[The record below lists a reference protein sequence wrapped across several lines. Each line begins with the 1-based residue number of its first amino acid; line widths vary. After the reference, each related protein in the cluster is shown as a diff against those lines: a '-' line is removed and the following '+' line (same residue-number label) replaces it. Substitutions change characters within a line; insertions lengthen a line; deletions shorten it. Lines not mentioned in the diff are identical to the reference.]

1 VTLEDGTML
10 QGDIPDTTIAT
21 IKGLLRQHEMVIDG
35 GDPNHASFRHMS
47 MKNHE
52 ETRHTGTSDGGMKLV
67 HRKIAKDVEKK
78 GLRFCARPECKQI
91 EGASRQFAVCSRCKW
106 KAYCSRECQKMDWKR
121 HKGEDCSNEK
131 TAKEKEEYKEQRK
144 GNETLMPGQ
153 IQQFMTVVTYL
164 HSYFLNSPEFKA
176 LPEAQFLAASLPKI
190 NGPEDYQKINIQQVG
205 IIWNSFWNM
214 NADTRGPMLHRFVK
228 EMDSAGFQS
237 ISKGGPPFSVTLE
250 WNHCYKRSTFVAAQN
265 TSFGTIFMHEK
276 HDGEIVAYQ
285 VKGISQSI
293 KSLLDQIKIPLPL
306 SVSTTLIG
314 FKGVIVTDGTI
325 AQGSFVSPRLQK
337 AADTFISSGTQLK
350 IITTLSM

>member
-1 VTLEDGTML
+1 MKCYLCAFNAFL
-10 QGDIPDTTIAT
+10 
-21 IKGLLRQHEMVIDG
+21 
-35 GDPNHASFRHMS
+35 SFF
-47 MKNHE
+47 
-52 ETRHTGTSDGGMKLV
+52 L
-67 HRKIAKDVEKK
+67 
-78 GLRFCARPECKQI
+78 
-91 EGASRQFAVCSRCKW
+91 
-106 KAYCSRECQKMDWKR
+106 CSRECQKMDWKR